1 MAFGSQLNA
10 LNSSTNIYINARLV
24 NTICHRRSSTFVEQA
39 AHTST
44 FFVQGSH
51 LFFSPTSPLPRFARK
66 IASCC
71 ITTLHFRY
79 TLIRYKY
86 SAFLYT
92 SRKPTLSV
100 YLQKFGIIFTVNT
113 IILHLPFTTPI
124 IESEQNSRTPFS
136 HRILIVD
143 NVSKWI
149 RAHQNWSPNRRLFR
163 QNLGIHSIHYF
174 WSSQENLIRYG
185 HLRPHIYI
193 TLWNQLRNKRPKDWL
208 LYGFWPRC
216 WIDWY
221 IPTTH
226 HHHQDIIIS
235 SVVIRPPWS

>member
-113 IILHLPFTTPI
+113 IILHFPFTTPI
-124 IESEQNSRTPFS
+124 IESEQNSKTPFS
-136 HRILIVD
+136 HRILKVD
-143 NVSKWI
+143 NVSKCL

-163 QNLGIHSIHYF
+163 QNLGIHSIYYF
-174 WSSQENLIRYG
+174 
-185 HLRPHIYI
+185 
-193 TLWNQLRNKRPKDWL
+193 
-208 LYGFWPRC
+208 
-216 WIDWY
+216 
-221 IPTTH
+221 
-226 HHHQDIIIS
+226 
-235 SVVIRPPWS
+235 